1 MATESRKPRKAQPV
15 PESAKPAIPACTPAA
30 AAVTP
35 QTLVI
40 GGQTYVVLPKEE
52 YDRLRQLAKA
62 ETLPTG
68 TPDAD
73 GNLPAVEFA
82 RASIARSIVRDRAE
96 LGLTQREL
104 AELAGIRFESLCR
117 IERGATTPKLA
128 TIDAIDRALQ
138 QAARNRRPVS
148 GGN

>member
-1 MATESRKPRKAQPV
+1 MASESRKPRKARPV
-15 PESAKPAIPACTPAA
+15 PGPAMPEIPARTPTPGSA
-30 AAVTP
+30 TP

-40 GGQTYVVLPKEE
+40 GGEVFVVIPRAE

-62 ETLPTG
+62 ETLPSG

-128 TIDAIDRALQ
+128 TVDAIDRALK
-138 QAARNRRPVS
+138 QAARNRKPVT